1 MWNNNKIVAKKMLEN
16 NKSIPKSLKRIV
28 RYYRFFGFSF
38 SGFNLE
44 KKPKTC
50 CNFYLIILNIFMII
64 ISLMGVIL
72 YNTLTNTL
80 ESREE
85 APKTLLKVILI
96 IGNFIINIESFT
108 SFCFSLKS
116 GGKLIQLLDNEETHA
131 IDNNFSIANRIF
143 RSFFLLTLLLNI
155 LSFFILALDRNW
167 RLFVTTEPL
176 MTTIGSLILT
186 IPLTFLL
193 NISWYF
199 SVIYV
204 YVTIIMR
211 KQIQLL
217 EDEVSSGKDS
227 TVDKNLIL
235 NLFLIWTKI
244 TSKISKMDG
253 S

>member
-1 MWNNNKIVAKKMLEN
+1 LKNNRKVVAKKILES

-28 RYYRFFGFSF
+28 RFYRFFGFSF

-50 CNFYLIILNIFMII
+50 CNFYSIILNIFMII

-72 YNTLTNTL
+72 YNIWINSL

-85 APKTLLKVILI
+85 APKAVLKVILI
-96 IGNFIINIESFT
+96 IGNFIINIDSFA

-143 RSFFLLTLLLNI
+143 GPFFLLTLLLNI
-155 LSFFILALDRNW
+155 LSLFLLTLDRNW
-167 RLFVTTEPL
+167 RLIATINPL
-176 MTTIGSLILT
+176 MATIGFLSFTISLTL
-186 IPLTFLL
+186 LL

-204 YVTIIMR
+204 YITIIMR
-211 KQIQLL
+211 KKIQLL
-217 EDEVSSGKDS
+217 EDEVASGKGS
-227 TVDKNLIL
+227 TV
-235 NLFLIWTKI
+235 
-244 TSKISKMDG
+244 
-253 S
+253 

>member
-1 MWNNNKIVAKKMLEN
+1 
-16 NKSIPKSLKRIV
+16 
-28 RYYRFFGFSF
+28 
-38 SGFNLE
+38 
-44 KKPKTC
+44 
-50 CNFYLIILNIFMII
+50 
-64 ISLMGVIL
+64 MGAIL
-72 YNTLTNTL
+72 YNIWINSL

-85 APKTLLKVILI
+85 APKAVLKVILI
-96 IGNFIINIESFT
+96 IGNFIINIDSFA

-143 RSFFLLTLLLNI
+143 GPFFLLTLLLNI
-155 LSFFILALDRNW
+155 LSLFLLTLDRNW
-167 RLFVTTEPL
+167 RLIAAINPL
-176 MTTIGSLILT
+176 MATIGLLSFTISLTL
-186 IPLTFLL
+186 LL

-204 YVTIIMR
+204 YITIIMR

-217 EDEVSSGKDS
+217 EDEVASGKGS

-244 TSKISKMDG
+244 TSKVSKMDG

>member
-1 MWNNNKIVAKKMLEN
+1 MRNNNKIVAKKMLKS

-28 RYYRFFGFSF
+28 GFYRFFGFSF

-50 CNFYLIILNIFMII
+50 CNFYSIILNIFMII
-64 ISLMGVIL
+64 VSLMSVIS
-72 YNTLTNTL
+72 YNIVANPL

-85 APKTLLKVILI
+85 APKMVLKVVLI
-96 IGNFIINIESFT
+96 IGSLIINIDSFA

-131 IDNNFSIANRIF
+131 IDNNFKIANRIF
-143 RSFFLLTLLLNI
+143 GSFFLLTLLLNI
-155 LSFFILALDRNW
+155 LSFFLLALDQYW
-167 RLFVTTEPL
+167 RQFATINPL
-176 MTTIGSLILT
+176 KFTIIAIGLT
-186 IPLTFLL
+186 IPLIFIL

-204 YVTIIMR
+204 YITVIMR

-217 EDEVSSGKDS
+217 EDEVSSGKGRAQLF
-227 TVDKNLIL
+227 DK
-235 NLFLIWTKI
+235 KI
-244 TSKISKMDG
+244 EF
-253 S
+253 

>member
-1 MWNNNKIVAKKMLEN
+1 MRNNNKIVAKKMLKS

-28 RYYRFFGFSF
+28 RFYRFFGFSF

-50 CNFYLIILNIFMII
+50 CNFYSIILNIFMII
-64 ISLMGVIL
+64 VSLMSVIS
-72 YNTLTNTL
+72 YNIVANPL

-85 APKTLLKVILI
+85 APKMVLKVVLI
-96 IGNFIINIESFT
+96 IGSLIINIDSFA

-131 IDNNFSIANRIF
+131 IDNNFKIANKILC
-143 RSFFLLTLLLNI
+143 SFFLLTLLVNI
-155 LSFFILALDRNW
+155 LSLFLLALDRNW
-167 RLFVTTEPL
+167 RLFATGDPL
-176 MTTIGSLILT
+176 MVTIVTLSLTISLI
-186 IPLTFLL
+186 FLL

-204 YVTIIMR
+204 YITIIMR

-217 EDEVSSGKDS
+217 EDEVSSGKGS
-227 TVDKNLIL
+227 TV
-235 NLFLIWTKI
+235 
-244 TSKISKMDG
+244 
-253 S
+253 